1 MRLIIGI
8 CALYYL
14 ATITSGQ
21 VPFMN
26 LQDLM
31 ADDEQVPTCE

>member
-8 CALYYL
+8 CALYCL

-21 VPFMN
+21 GQFMI
-26 LQDLM
+26 LPDLM
-31 ADDEQVPTCE
+31 VDDEQVPTCE